1 MRLNK
6 FISLCGFAS
15 RRAADELIKEQK
27 VSVNGEI
34 VQDLGRQVQE
44 SDLVEI
50 EGKKLSLP
58 QKTTV
63 IAFHKP
69 AGCVCTC
76 KDPQKRQ
83 TVYDFLPPG
92 YKGLKYIGRLDLQ
105 SRGLLLFTDEG
116 ELAHRLTLP
125 KYKILRH
132 YLVWTDSPVKKSDA
146 EQLIEGIDLE
156 DGIKGFAEAVFFEEG
171 CIELVLSEGKN
182 REIRKMMAAIGY
194 EIEDLQRIAYA
205 DIDLGD
211 LASGDYREL
220 SDKEV
225 QLLKKSC
232 GL

>member
-69 AGCVCTC
+69 AGCVCT
-76 KDPQKRQ
+76 
-83 TVYDFLPPG
+83 
-92 YKGLKYIGRLDLQ
+92 
-105 SRGLLLFTDEG
+105 
-116 ELAHRLTLP
+116 
-125 KYKILRH
+125 
-132 YLVWTDSPVKKSDA
+132 
-146 EQLIEGIDLE
+146 
-156 DGIKGFAEAVFFEEG
+156 
-171 CIELVLSEGKN
+171 
-182 REIRKMMAAIGY
+182 
-194 EIEDLQRIAYA
+194 
-205 DIDLGD
+205 
-211 LASGDYREL
+211 
-220 SDKEV
+220 
-225 QLLKKSC
+225 
-232 GL
+232 